1 MIIKSMSR
9 KNTSFAQLIKYFEKE
24 QVNSR
29 FSWNLYSCMNDRD
42 SIIKEFES
50 NSKYLKNARGKVY
63 LYHEVLSLEKNN
75 LSIKKQQEILQDLS
89 KKYISQ
95 RANESLVY
103 GVIHNDTNNLHMHL
117 MISSN
122 KVLSS
127 KRERLSKKE
136 FKTIQHTLE
145 QYKNEYYKELTQT
158 NFYEQKQYTKSKQSK
173 KEFVR
178 ENLEYIFK
186 RSLSKVSLENALK
199 NQGFTIKQK
208 GVNFVVEYE
217 NKTYRLKTLDLDI
230 KYKQTLSRHIKTELR
245 KEKRQEF
252 KQEL

>member
-89 KKYISQ
+89 KKYITQ

-103 GVIHNDTNNLHMHL
+103 GVIHNDTDNLHMHL

-122 KVLSS
+122 KISS
-127 KRERLSKKE
+127 NKRERLSKKE
-136 FKTIQHTLE
+136 FKTIQHILE
-145 QYKNEYYKELTQT
+145 EYKNEYYKELNQT
-158 NFYEQKQYTKSKQSK
+158 NFYEQKQYIKSRQSK
-173 KEFVR
+173 KEFVK
-178 ENLEYIFK
+178 ENLENIFK
-186 RSLSKVSLENALK
+186 RSLSKVSLK
-199 NQGFTIKQK
+199 NKGFIIKQK
-208 GVNFVVEYE
+208 GQNFVVEYE

-230 KYKQTLSRHIKTELR
+230 QYKQTLSIHIKTELR